1 MSHMKLMK
9 LTPDTNKPFYK
20 WEVVILLWIAFFLNQ
35 GDRQAFNIVLPQ
47 IQTLFGASDSTM
59 GLIAALF
66 NIFYAIV
73 VPFAGFYADRL
84 SRSKMIIVSTL
95 IFSTA
100 TLFTGFSGGI
110 VSFIIFRC
118 VGMGVGQGIFGPTYM
133 GLIAQYHDSTT
144 RGRAMS
150 LHQTS
155 SYIGVVVCSV
165 LAGYIADRLGW
176 QYACYI
182 FGGLGV
188 LFTGWMAIRLKDKPT
203 AAPVQNLERPSFKD
217 GLSTFFKVPTAI
229 CILTAFTCVIFTI
242 TGYLT
247 WTPKYIKET
256 FDLNMASAG
265 FHSMFW
271 TNLTAF
277 AGVMIGGI
285 IADKIVIKG
294 KSGANRLW
302 LQVTGILLGAPCVA
316 LMGLS
321 HNLII
326 VCVALAGFGLF
337 RGLFE
342 CATYP
347 VLYDVI
353 PSKYY
358 SLSSAIMI
366 LFGFSIGALAPWI
379 LGIIGDTMGLSK
391 GFIILAAVWATG
403 SIALVLARLKF
414 YDKDSK
420 AVN

>member
-1 MSHMKLMK
+1 MRLS
-9 LTPDTNKPFYK
+9 PDTSRPFYK

-66 NIFYAIV
+66 NVFYAVV

-95 IFSTA
+95 IFSSA
-100 TLFTGFSGGI
+100 TLFTGFAGGVI
-110 VSFIIFRC
+110 SFIIFRC
-118 VGMGVGQGIFGPTYM
+118 LGMGVGQGIFGPTYM

-150 LHQTS
+150 FHQTS
-155 SYIGVVVCSV
+155 SYVGVVVCSV
-165 LAGYIADRLGW
+165 LAGYIADKLGW

-188 LFTGWMAIRLKDKPT
+188 IFTGWMAIRLKDKKTVIQTPS
-203 AAPVQNLERPSFKD
+203 QEQPSFKE
-217 GLSTFFKVPTAI
+217 GLSAFFKVPTAI
-229 CILTAFTCVIFTI
+229 CMLIAYTGAIFTI

-247 WTPKYIKET
+247 WMPKYIKET
-256 FDLNMASAG
+256 FDLSTAAAG

-271 TNLTAF
+271 TNITAF
-277 AGVMIGGI
+277 AGVIVGGI
-285 IADKIVIKG
+285 ISDKIVIRS

-302 LQVTGILLGAPCVA
+302 LQITGILLAAPCIA

-321 HNLII
+321 HNLVI
-326 VCVALAGFGLF
+326 VCGALAGFGLF

-342 CATYP
+342 CSTYP

-353 PSKYY
+353 SPKYY

-379 LGIIGDTMGLSK
+379 LGVIGDSMGLSK
-391 GFIILAAVWATG
+391 GFIILAAVWASV
-403 SIALVLARLKF
+403 SIALITARLRF
-414 YDKDSK
+414 YNRDLKRS
-420 AVN
+420 

>member
-1 MSHMKLMK
+1 MKLS
-9 LTPDTNKPFYK
+9 PDTNKPFYK

-66 NIFYAIV
+66 NVFYAVV

-95 IFSTA
+95 IFSSA
-100 TLFTGFSGGI
+100 TLFTGFAGGI
-110 VSFIIFRC
+110 ISFIIFRC
-118 VGMGVGQGIFGPTYM
+118 LGMGVGQGIFGPTYL

-150 LHQTS
+150 FHQTS
-155 SYIGVVVCSV
+155 SYIGVVACSV
-165 LAGYIADRLGW
+165 LAGYIADHLGW

-188 LFTGWMAIRLKDKPT
+188 LFTGWMAIRLKDKNT
-203 AAPVQNLERPSFKD
+203 AIPAHKIDQPAFKD
-217 GLSTFFKVPTAI
+217 GLYAFFKVPTAI
-229 CILTAFTCVIFTI
+229 CMLTAYTCGIFTI

-247 WTPKYIKET
+247 WMPKYIKET
-256 FDLNMASAG
+256 FDLSTASAG

-271 TNLTAF
+271 TNITAF

-285 IADKIVIKG
+285 IADRIVIKG
-294 KSGANRLW
+294 KSGANRIW
-302 LQVTGILLGAPCVA
+302 LQVIGILLAAPCLV
-316 LMGLS
+316 LMGMS
-321 HNLII
+321 QNLII
-326 VCVALAGFGLF
+326 VCMALAGFGLF

-353 PSKYY
+353 SSKYY

-379 LGIIGDTMGLSK
+379 LGIIGDTIGLSK
-391 GFIILAAVWATG
+391 GFIILATVWSTA

-414 YDKDSK
+414 YNKDSK
-420 AVN
+420 SVA

>member
-1 MSHMKLMK
+1 MSHMQLMK
-9 LTPDTNKPFYK
+9 LTPDTNKSFYK

-66 NIFYAIV
+66 NVFYAIV

-188 LFTGWMAIRLKDKPT
+188 LFT
-203 AAPVQNLERPSFKD
+203 
-217 GLSTFFKVPTAI
+217 
-229 CILTAFTCVIFTI
+229 
-242 TGYLT
+242 
-247 WTPKYIKET
+247 
-256 FDLNMASAG
+256 
-265 FHSMFW
+265 
-271 TNLTAF
+271 
-277 AGVMIGGI
+277 
-285 IADKIVIKG
+285 
-294 KSGANRLW
+294 
-302 LQVTGILLGAPCVA
+302 
-316 LMGLS
+316 
-321 HNLII
+321 
-326 VCVALAGFGLF
+326 
-337 RGLFE
+337 
-342 CATYP
+342 
-347 VLYDVI
+347 
-353 PSKYY
+353 
-358 SLSSAIMI
+358 
-366 LFGFSIGALAPWI
+366 
-379 LGIIGDTMGLSK
+379 
-391 GFIILAAVWATG
+391 
-403 SIALVLARLKF
+403 
-414 YDKDSK
+414 
-420 AVN
+420 

>member
-1 MSHMKLMK
+1 MKI
-9 LTPDTNKPFYK
+9 LTDTSKPFYK

-47 IQTLFGASDSTM
+47 VQTLFGASDSTM

-66 NIFYAIV
+66 NVFYAVV

-84 SRSKMIIVSTL
+84 SRSKMIILSTL
-95 IFSTA
+95 IFSSA
-100 TLFTGFSGGI
+100 TLFTGFAGGI

-150 LHQTS
+150 FHQTS

-165 LAGYIADRLGW
+165 LAGYIADHLGW

-188 LFTGWMAIRLKDKPT
+188 LFTGWMAIRLKDRKA
-203 AAPVQNLERPSFKD
+203 AAPVQKIDQPSFKE
-217 GLSTFFKVPTAI
+217 GLSAFFRVPTAI
-229 CILTAFTCVIFTI
+229 CILIAYTCVIFTI

-247 WTPKYIKET
+247 WMPKYIKET
-256 FDLNMASAG
+256 FDLSTASAG

-271 TNLTAF
+271 TNITAF
-277 AGVMIGGI
+277 AGVMIGGT
-285 IADKIVIKG
+285 IADRIVIKR

-302 LQVTGILLGAPCVA
+302 LQVTGILLAVPCVA
-316 LMGLS
+316 LMGIS
-321 HNLII
+321 QNMI
-326 VCVALAGFGLF
+326 VVCIALAGFGLF

-353 PSKYY
+353 SSKYY

-391 GFIILAAVWATG
+391 GFIILAAVWSFA
-403 SIALVLARLKF
+403 SVALILARLKF
-414 YDKDSK
+414 YNKDSILVK
-420 AVN
+420 G

>member
-1 MSHMKLMK
+1 MKIS
-9 LTPDTNKPFYK
+9 TDTSKPFYK

-47 IQTLFGASDSTM
+47 VQTLFGASDSTM

-66 NIFYAIV
+66 NVFYAVV

-84 SRSKMIIVSTL
+84 SRSKMIILSTL
-95 IFSTA
+95 IFSSA
-100 TLFTGFSGGI
+100 TLFTGFAGGI

-150 LHQTS
+150 FHQTS

-165 LAGYIADRLGW
+165 LAGYIADHLGW

-188 LFTGWMAIRLKDKPT
+188 LFTGWMAIRLKDKKA
-203 AAPVQNLERPSFKD
+203 AAPVQKIDQPSFKE
-217 GLSTFFKVPTAI
+217 GLSAFFRVPTAI
-229 CILTAFTCVIFTI
+229 CMLIAYTCVIFTI

-247 WTPKYIKET
+247 WMPKYIKET
-256 FDLNMASAG
+256 FDLSTASAG

-271 TNLTAF
+271 TNITAF
-277 AGVMIGGI
+277 AGVMIGGT
-285 IADKIVIKG
+285 IADRIVIKR

-302 LQVTGILLGAPCVA
+302 LQVTGILLAAPCVA
-316 LMGLS
+316 LMGIS
-321 HNLII
+321 QNMII
-326 VCVALAGFGLF
+326 VCIALAGFGLF

-353 PSKYY
+353 SSKYY

-379 LGIIGDTMGLSK
+379 LGIIGDTMGLSN
-391 GFIILAAVWATG
+391 GFIILAAVWSFA
-403 SIALVLARLKF
+403 SVALILARLKF
-414 YDKDSK
+414 YNKDSILIK
-420 AVN
+420 E

>member
-1 MSHMKLMK
+1 MKIS
-9 LTPDTNKPFYK
+9 TDTSKPFYK

-47 IQTLFGASDSTM
+47 VQTLFGASDSTM

-66 NIFYAIV
+66 NVFYAVV

-84 SRSKMIIVSTL
+84 SRSKMIILSTL
-95 IFSTA
+95 IFSSA
-100 TLFTGFSGGI
+100 TLFTGFAGGI

-150 LHQTS
+150 FHQTS

-165 LAGYIADRLGW
+165 LAGYIADHLGW

-188 LFTGWMAIRLKDKPT
+188 LFTGWMAIRLKDKK
-203 AAPVQNLERPSFKD
+203 AVAPVQKIDQPSFKE
-217 GLSTFFKVPTAI
+217 GLSAFFRVPTAI
-229 CILTAFTCVIFTI
+229 CMLIAYTCVIFTI

-247 WTPKYIKET
+247 WMPKYIKET
-256 FDLNMASAG
+256 FDLSTASAG

-271 TNLTAF
+271 TNITAF
-277 AGVMIGGI
+277 AGVMIGGT
-285 IADKIVIKG
+285 IADRIVIKR

-302 LQVTGILLGAPCVA
+302 LQVTGILLAAPCVA
-316 LMGLS
+316 LMGIS
-321 HNLII
+321 QNMII
-326 VCVALAGFGLF
+326 VCIALAGFGLF

-353 PSKYY
+353 SSKYY

-379 LGIIGDTMGLSK
+379 LGIIGDTMGLSN
-391 GFIILAAVWATG
+391 GFIILAAVWSFA
-403 SIALVLARLKF
+403 SVALILARLKF
-414 YDKDSK
+414 YNRDSILIK
-420 AVN
+420 E

>member
-1 MSHMKLMK
+1 MTL
-9 LTPDTNKPFYK
+9 LPDTSRPFYK

-35 GDRQAFNIVLPQ
+35 GDRQASNIVLPQ

-66 NIFYAIV
+66 NVFYAVV

-84 SRSKMIIVSTL
+84 SRSKMVILSTL
-95 IFSTA
+95 IFSSA
-100 TLFTGFSGGI
+100 TLFTGFAGGI
-110 VSFIIFRC
+110 ISFIIFRC
-118 VGMGVGQGIFGPTYM
+118 IGMGVGQGIFGPTYM

-150 LHQTS
+150 FHQTS

-165 LAGYIADRLGW
+165 LAGYIADHLGW

-188 LFTGWMAIRLKDKPT
+188 LFTGWMMIRLKDKQTTVPIQK
-203 AAPVQNLERPSFKD
+203 VEQPSFKD
-217 GLSTFFKVPTAI
+217 GLSAFFKVPTAI
-229 CILTAFTCVIFTI
+229 CMLVAYTCAIFTI

-247 WTPKYIKET
+247 WMPKYIKET
-256 FDLNMASAG
+256 FDLSTASAG

-271 TNLTAF
+271 TNITAF
-277 AGVMIGGI
+277 AGVMMGGI
-285 IADKIVIKG
+285 IADRIVIRK
-294 KSGANRLW
+294 KSGANRLC
-302 LQVTGILLGAPCVA
+302 LQVIGILLAAPCVA

-321 HNLII
+321 QNLVI
-326 VCVALAGFGLF
+326 VCFALAGFGLF

-353 PSKYY
+353 SSKYY

-391 GFIILAAVWATG
+391 GFIILAAVWATA
-403 SIALVLARLKF
+403 SIALALARLKF
-414 YDKDSK
+414 YNKDSET
-420 AVN
+420 V

>member
-1 MSHMKLMK
+1 MKIS
-9 LTPDTNKPFYK
+9 TDTSKPFYK

-47 IQTLFGASDSTM
+47 VQTLFGASDSTM
-59 GLIAALF
+59 GLIASLF
-66 NIFYAIV
+66 NVFYAVV

-84 SRSKMIIVSTL
+84 SRSKMIILSTL
-95 IFSTA
+95 IFSSA
-100 TLFTGFSGGI
+100 TLFTGFAGGI

-118 VGMGVGQGIFGPTYM
+118 VGMGVGQGVFGPTYM

-150 LHQTS
+150 FHQTS

-165 LAGYIADRLGW
+165 LAGYIADHLGW

-188 LFTGWMAIRLKDKPT
+188 LFTGWMAIRLKDKKA
-203 AAPVQNLERPSFKD
+203 AAPVQKIDQPSFKE
-217 GLSTFFKVPTAI
+217 GLSAFFRVPTAI
-229 CILTAFTCVIFTI
+229 CMLVAFTCVIFTI

-247 WTPKYIKET
+247 WMPKYIKET
-256 FDLNMASAG
+256 FDLSTASAG

-277 AGVMIGGI
+277 AGVMIGGT
-285 IADKIVIKG
+285 IADRIVIKR

-302 LQVTGILLGAPCVA
+302 LQVTGILLAAPCVA
-316 LMGLS
+316 LMGIS
-321 HNLII
+321 QNMIS
-326 VCVALAGFGLF
+326 VCIALAGFGLF

-353 PSKYY
+353 SSKYY

-379 LGIIGDTMGLSK
+379 LGIIGDTMGLSN
-391 GFIILAAVWATG
+391 GFIILAAVWSFA
-403 SIALVLARLKF
+403 SVALILARLKF
-414 YDKDSK
+414 YNRDSILIK
-420 AVN
+420 E

>member
-1 MSHMKLMK
+1 MRLS
-9 LTPDTNKPFYK
+9 PDTSRPFYK

-66 NIFYAIV
+66 NVFYAV
-73 VPFAGFYADRL
+73 AVPFAGFYADRL

-95 IFSTA
+95 IFSSA
-100 TLFTGFSGGI
+100 TLFTGFAGGVI
-110 VSFIIFRC
+110 SFIIFRC
-118 VGMGVGQGIFGPTYM
+118 LGMGVGQGIFGPTYM

-150 LHQTS
+150 FHQTS
-155 SYIGVVVCSV
+155 SYVGVVVCSV
-165 LAGYIADRLGW
+165 LAGYIADKLGW

-188 LFTGWMAIRLKDKPT
+188 IFTGWMAIRLKDKKTVIQTPS
-203 AAPVQNLERPSFKD
+203 QEQPSFKE
-217 GLSTFFKVPTAI
+217 GLSAFFKVPTAI
-229 CILTAFTCVIFTI
+229 CMLIAYTGAIFTI

-247 WTPKYIKET
+247 WMPKYIKET
-256 FDLNMASAG
+256 FDLSTAAAG

-271 TNLTAF
+271 TNITAF
-277 AGVMIGGI
+277 AGIIVGGI
-285 IADKIVIKG
+285 ISDKIVIRS

-302 LQVTGILLGAPCVA
+302 LQITGILLAAPCIA

-326 VCVALAGFGLF
+326 FCGALAGFGLF

-342 CATYP
+342 CSTYP

-353 PSKYY
+353 SPKYY

-379 LGIIGDTMGLSK
+379 LGVIGDSMGLSK
-391 GFIILAAVWATG
+391 GFIILAAVWASV
-403 SIALVLARLKF
+403 SIALITARLRF
-414 YDKDSK
+414 YNRDLKRS
-420 AVN
+420 

>member
-1 MSHMKLMK
+1 MTLS
-9 LTPDTNKPFYK
+9 PDTTRPFYK

-66 NIFYAIV
+66 NVFYAVV

-84 SRSKMIIVSTL
+84 SRSKMVILSTL
-95 IFSTA
+95 IFSSA
-100 TLFTGFSGGI
+100 TLFTGFAGGI
-110 VSFIIFRC
+110 ISFIIFRC
-118 VGMGVGQGIFGPTYM
+118 IGMGVGQGIFGPTYM

-150 LHQTS
+150 FHQTS

-165 LAGYIADRLGW
+165 LAGYIADHLGW

-188 LFTGWMAIRLKDKPT
+188 LFTGWMMIRLKDKQTTVPIQK
-203 AAPVQNLERPSFKD
+203 VEQPSFKD
-217 GLSTFFKVPTAI
+217 GLSAFFKVPTAI
-229 CILTAFTCVIFTI
+229 CMLVAYTCAIFTI

-247 WTPKYIKET
+247 WMPKYIKET
-256 FDLNMASAG
+256 FDLSTASAG

-271 TNLTAF
+271 TNITAF
-277 AGVMIGGI
+277 AGVMMGGI
-285 IADKIVIKG
+285 IADRIVIRK
-294 KSGANRLW
+294 KSGANRLC
-302 LQVTGILLGAPCVA
+302 LQIIGILLAAPCVA

-321 HNLII
+321 QNLVI
-326 VCVALAGFGLF
+326 VCFALAGFGLF

-353 PSKYY
+353 SSKYY

-379 LGIIGDTMGLSK
+379 LGMIGDNMGLSK
-391 GFIILAAVWATG
+391 GFIILAAVWSAA
-403 SIALVLARLKF
+403 SIALVIARLKF
-414 YDKDSK
+414 YNKDSK
-420 AVN
+420 AVA

>member
-1 MSHMKLMK
+1 MKIS
-9 LTPDTNKPFYK
+9 TDTSKPFYK

-47 IQTLFGASDSTM
+47 VQTLFGASDSTM

-66 NIFYAIV
+66 NVFYAVV

-84 SRSKMIIVSTL
+84 SRSKMIILSTL
-95 IFSTA
+95 IFSSA
-100 TLFTGFSGGI
+100 TLFTGFAGGI

-150 LHQTS
+150 FHQTS

-165 LAGYIADRLGW
+165 LAGYIADHLGW
-176 QYACYI
+176 QYACYV

-188 LFTGWMAIRLKDKPT
+188 LFTGWMAIRLKDKKA
-203 AAPVQNLERPSFKD
+203 AAPVQKIDQPSFKE
-217 GLSTFFKVPTAI
+217 GLSAFFRVPTAI
-229 CILTAFTCVIFTI
+229 CMLIAYTCVIFTI

-247 WTPKYIKET
+247 WMPKYIKET
-256 FDLNMASAG
+256 FDLSTASAG

-271 TNLTAF
+271 TNITAF
-277 AGVMIGGI
+277 AGVMIGGA
-285 IADKIVIKG
+285 IADRIVIKR

-302 LQVTGILLGAPCVA
+302 LQVTGILLAAPCVA
-316 LMGLS
+316 LMGIS
-321 HNLII
+321 QNMII
-326 VCVALAGFGLF
+326 VCIALAGFGLF

-353 PSKYY
+353 SSKYY

-391 GFIILAAVWATG
+391 GFIILAAVWSFA
-403 SIALVLARLKF
+403 SVALILARLKF
-414 YDKDSK
+414 YNKDSILVK
-420 AVN
+420 G

>member
-1 MSHMKLMK
+1 MKLS
-9 LTPDTNKPFYK
+9 TDTSKPFYK

-47 IQTLFGASDSTM
+47 VQTLFGASDSTM
-59 GLIAALF
+59 GFIAALF
-66 NIFYAIV
+66 NVFYAVV

-84 SRSKMIIVSTL
+84 SRSKMIILSTL
-95 IFSTA
+95 IFSSA
-100 TLFTGFSGGI
+100 TLFTGFAGGI

-118 VGMGVGQGIFGPTYM
+118 VGMGLGQGIFGPTYM

-150 LHQTS
+150 FHQTS

-165 LAGYIADRLGW
+165 LAGYIADHLGW

-188 LFTGWMAIRLKDKPT
+188 LFTGWMAIRLKDKKA
-203 AAPVQNLERPSFKD
+203 AAPVQKIEQPSFKD
-217 GLSTFFKVPTAI
+217 GLSAFFRVPTAI
-229 CILTAFTCVIFTI
+229 CMLIAFTCVIFTI

-247 WTPKYIKET
+247 WMPKYIKET
-256 FDLNMASAG
+256 FDLSTASAG

-271 TNLTAF
+271 TNITAF
-277 AGVMIGGI
+277 AGVMIGGT
-285 IADKIVIKG
+285 IADRIVIKR

-302 LQVTGILLGAPCVA
+302 LQVTGILLAAPCVA
-316 LMGLS
+316 LMGIS
-321 HNLII
+321 QNMII
-326 VCVALAGFGLF
+326 VCISLAGFGLF

-353 PSKYY
+353 SSKYY

-391 GFIILAAVWATG
+391 GFIILAAVWSFASLTL
-403 SIALVLARLKF
+403 ILARLKF
-414 YDKDSK
+414 YNKDSILIK
-420 AVN
+420 E

>member
-1 MSHMKLMK
+1 MKI
-9 LTPDTNKPFYK
+9 LTDTSKPFYK

-47 IQTLFGASDSTM
+47 VQTLFGASDSTM

-66 NIFYAIV
+66 NVFYAVV

-84 SRSKMIIVSTL
+84 SRSKMIILSTL
-95 IFSTA
+95 IFSSA
-100 TLFTGFSGGI
+100 TLFTGFAGGI

-150 LHQTS
+150 FHQTS

-165 LAGYIADRLGW
+165 LAGYIADHLGW

-188 LFTGWMAIRLKDKPT
+188 LFTGWMAIRLKDKKA
-203 AAPVQNLERPSFKD
+203 AAPVQKINQPSFKE
-217 GLSTFFKVPTAI
+217 GLSAFFRVPTAI
-229 CILTAFTCVIFTI
+229 CMLIAYTCVIFTI

-247 WTPKYIKET
+247 WMPKYIKET
-256 FDLNMASAG
+256 FDLSTASAG

-271 TNLTAF
+271 TNITAF
-277 AGVMIGGI
+277 AGVMIGGT
-285 IADKIVIKG
+285 IADRIVIKR

-302 LQVTGILLGAPCVA
+302 LQVTGILLAAPCVA
-316 LMGLS
+316 LMGIS
-321 HNLII
+321 QNMII
-326 VCVALAGFGLF
+326 VCIALAGFGLF

-353 PSKYY
+353 SSKYY

-379 LGIIGDTMGLSK
+379 LGIIGDTMGLSN
-391 GFIILAAVWATG
+391 GFIILAAVWSFA
-403 SIALVLARLKF
+403 SVALILARLKF
-414 YDKDSK
+414 YNKDSILIK
-420 AVN
+420 E

>member
-1 MSHMKLMK
+1 MKLS
-9 LTPDTNKPFYK
+9 PNTNKPFYK

-47 IQTLFGASDSTM
+47 VQTLFGASDSTM

-66 NIFYAIV
+66 NVFYAIV

-84 SRSKMIIVSTL
+84 SRSKMIIVGTL

-100 TLFTGFSGGI
+100 TLFTGFTGGVI
-110 VSFIIFRC
+110 SFIIFRC

-150 LHQTS
+150 FHQTS

-165 LAGYIADRLGW
+165 LAGYIADHLGW

-188 LFTGWMAIRLKDKPT
+188 LFTGWMAIRLKDKQT
-203 AAPVQNLERPSFKD
+203 ATPVQKTEQPAFKD
-217 GLSTFFKVPTAI
+217 GLSAFFKVPTAI
-229 CILTAFTCVIFTI
+229 CMLVAYTCAIFTI

-247 WTPKYIKET
+247 WMPKYIKET
-256 FDLNMASAG
+256 FDLSTASAG

-271 TNLTAF
+271 TNIAAF
-277 AGVMIGGI
+277 VGVMIGGI
-285 IADKIVIKG
+285 IVDRIVIKR
-294 KSGANRLW
+294 KSGADRLW
-302 LQVTGILLGAPCVA
+302 LQVTGVLLAAPCVA

-321 HNLII
+321 QNLI
-326 VCVALAGFGLF
+326 VTCVALAGFGLF

-391 GFIILAAVWATG
+391 GFIILMAVWSAA
-403 SIALVLARLKF
+403 SVALVLARLKF
-414 YDKDSK
+414 YNNDSK
-420 AVN
+420 SVMTNR

>member
-1 MSHMKLMK
+1 MKLS
-9 LTPDTNKPFYK
+9 PDTNKPFYK

-47 IQTLFGASDSTM
+47 VQTLFGASDSTM

-66 NIFYAIV
+66 NVFYAIV

-84 SRSKMIIVSTL
+84 SRSKMIIVGTL

-100 TLFTGFSGGI
+100 TLFTGFTGGVI
-110 VSFIIFRC
+110 SFIIFRC

-150 LHQTS
+150 FHQTS

-165 LAGYIADRLGW
+165 LAGYIADHLGW

-188 LFTGWMAIRLKDKPT
+188 LFTGWMAIRLKDKQT
-203 AAPVQNLERPSFKD
+203 ATPVQKTEQPAFKD
-217 GLSTFFKVPTAI
+217 GLSAFFKVPTAI
-229 CILTAFTCVIFTI
+229 CMLVAYTCAIFTI

-247 WTPKYIKET
+247 WMPKYIKET
-256 FDLNMASAG
+256 FDLSTASAG

-271 TNLTAF
+271 TNIAAF
-277 AGVMIGGI
+277 VGAMIGGI
-285 IADKIVIKG
+285 IVDRIVIKR
-294 KSGANRLW
+294 KSGADRLW
-302 LQVTGILLGAPCVA
+302 LQVTGVLLAAPCVA

-321 HNLII
+321 QNLI
-326 VCVALAGFGLF
+326 VTCVALAGFGLF

-391 GFIILAAVWATG
+391 GFIILMAVWSAA
-403 SIALVLARLKF
+403 SVALVLARLKF
-414 YDKDSK
+414 YNNDSK
-420 AVN
+420 SVMTNR

>member
-1 MSHMKLMK
+1 MKLS
-9 LTPDTNKPFYK
+9 PDTSRPFYK

-47 IQTLFGASDSTM
+47 LQTLFGANDSTM

-66 NIFYAIV
+66 NVFYAVV

-84 SRSKMIIVSTL
+84 SRSKMIILSTL
-95 IFSTA
+95 IFSSA
-100 TLFTGFSGGI
+100 TLFTGFAGGI

-150 LHQTS
+150 FHQTS

-165 LAGYIADRLGW
+165 LAGYIADHLGW

-188 LFTGWMAIRLKDKPT
+188 LFTGWMAIRLKDRKA
-203 AAPVQNLERPSFKD
+203 AAPVQKIDQPSFKE
-217 GLSTFFKVPTAI
+217 GLSAFFRVPTAI
-229 CILTAFTCVIFTI
+229 CMLIAYTCVIFTI

-247 WTPKYIKET
+247 WMPKYIKET
-256 FDLNMASAG
+256 FDLSTASAG

-271 TNLTAF
+271 TNITAF
-277 AGVMIGGI
+277 AGVMIGGT
-285 IADKIVIKG
+285 IADRIVIKR

-302 LQVTGILLGAPCVA
+302 LQVTGILLAAPCVA
-316 LMGLS
+316 LMGIS
-321 HNLII
+321 QNMII
-326 VCVALAGFGLF
+326 VCIALAGFGLF

-353 PSKYY
+353 SSKYY

-391 GFIILAAVWATG
+391 GCIILAAVWSFA
-403 SIALVLARLKF
+403 SVALILARLKF
-414 YDKDSK
+414 YNKDSILIK
-420 AVN
+420 E

>member
-1 MSHMKLMK
+1 MRLS
-9 LTPDTNKPFYK
+9 PDTSRPFYK

-66 NIFYAIV
+66 NVFYAVV

-95 IFSTA
+95 IFSSA
-100 TLFTGFSGGI
+100 TLFTGFAGGVI
-110 VSFIIFRC
+110 SFIIFRC
-118 VGMGVGQGIFGPTYM
+118 LGMGVGQGIFGPTYM

-150 LHQTS
+150 FHQTS
-155 SYIGVVVCSV
+155 SYVGVVVCSV
-165 LAGYIADRLGW
+165 LAGYIADKLGW

-188 LFTGWMAIRLKDKPT
+188 IFTGWMAIRLKDKKTVIQTPS
-203 AAPVQNLERPSFKD
+203 QEQPSFKE
-217 GLSTFFKVPTAI
+217 GLSAFFKVPTAI
-229 CILTAFTCVIFTI
+229 CMLIAYTGAIFTI

-247 WTPKYIKET
+247 WMPKYIKET
-256 FDLNMASAG
+256 FDLSTAAAG

-271 TNLTAF
+271 TNITAF
-277 AGVMIGGI
+277 AGVIVGGI
-285 IADKIVIKG
+285 ISDKIVIRS

-302 LQVTGILLGAPCVA
+302 LQTTGILLAAPCIA

-321 HNLII
+321 HNLVV
-326 VCVALAGFGLF
+326 VCGALAGFGLF

-342 CATYP
+342 CSTYP

-353 PSKYY
+353 SPKYY

-379 LGIIGDTMGLSK
+379 LGVIGDSMGLSK
-391 GFIILAAVWATG
+391 GFIILAAVWASV
-403 SIALVLARLKF
+403 SIALITARLRF
-414 YDKDSK
+414 YNRDLKRS
-420 AVN
+420 

>member
-1 MSHMKLMK
+1 MKI
-9 LTPDTNKPFYK
+9 LTDTSKPFYK

-47 IQTLFGASDSTM
+47 VQTLFGASDSTM
-59 GLIAALF
+59 GFIAALF
-66 NIFYAIV
+66 NVFYAVV

-84 SRSKMIIVSTL
+84 SRSKMIILSTL
-95 IFSTA
+95 IFSSA
-100 TLFTGFSGGI
+100 TLFTGFAGGI

-150 LHQTS
+150 FHQTS

-165 LAGYIADRLGW
+165 LAGYIADHLGW

-188 LFTGWMAIRLKDKPT
+188 LFTGWMAIRLKDKKT
-203 AAPVQNLERPSFKD
+203 AAPVQKIDQPSFKE
-217 GLSTFFKVPTAI
+217 GLSAFFRVPTAI
-229 CILTAFTCVIFTI
+229 CMLIAFTCVIFTI

-247 WTPKYIKET
+247 WMPKYIKET
-256 FDLNMASAG
+256 FDLSTASAG

-271 TNLTAF
+271 TNITAF
-277 AGVMIGGI
+277 AGVMIGGT
-285 IADKIVIKG
+285 IADRIVIKR

-302 LQVTGILLGAPCVA
+302 LQVTGILLAAPCVA
-316 LMGLS
+316 LMGIS
-321 HNLII
+321 QNMI
-326 VCVALAGFGLF
+326 VVCIALAGFGLF

-353 PSKYY
+353 SSKYY

-391 GFIILAAVWATG
+391 GFIILAAVWSFASLTL
-403 SIALVLARLKF
+403 ILARLKF
-414 YDKDSK
+414 YNKDSILIK
-420 AVN
+420 E

>member
-1 MSHMKLMK
+1 MKI
-9 LTPDTNKPFYK
+9 LTDTSKPFYK

-47 IQTLFGASDSTM
+47 VQTLFGASDSTM

-66 NIFYAIV
+66 NVFYAVV

-84 SRSKMIIVSTL
+84 SRSKMIILSTL
-95 IFSTA
+95 IFSSA
-100 TLFTGFSGGI
+100 TLFTGFAGGI

-150 LHQTS
+150 FHQTS

-165 LAGYIADRLGW
+165 LAGYIADHLGW

-188 LFTGWMAIRLKDKPT
+188 LFTGWMAIRLKDKKA
-203 AAPVQNLERPSFKD
+203 AAPVQKIDQPSFKE
-217 GLSTFFKVPTAI
+217 GLSAFFRVPTAI
-229 CILTAFTCVIFTI
+229 CMLIAYTCVIFTI

-247 WTPKYIKET
+247 WMPKYIKET
-256 FDLNMASAG
+256 FDLSTASAG

-271 TNLTAF
+271 TNITAF
-277 AGVMIGGI
+277 AGVMIGGT
-285 IADKIVIKG
+285 IADRIVIKR

-302 LQVTGILLGAPCVA
+302 LQVTGILLAAPCVA
-316 LMGLS
+316 LMGIS
-321 HNLII
+321 QNMII
-326 VCVALAGFGLF
+326 VCIALAGFGLF

-353 PSKYY
+353 SSKYY

-391 GFIILAAVWATG
+391 GFIILAAVWSFA
-403 SIALVLARLKF
+403 SVALILARLKF
-414 YDKDSK
+414 YNKDSILIK
-420 AVN
+420 E

>member
-1 MSHMKLMK
+1 MKI
-9 LTPDTNKPFYK
+9 LTDTSKPFYK

-47 IQTLFGASDSTM
+47 VQTLFGASDSTM

-66 NIFYAIV
+66 NVFYAVV

-84 SRSKMIIVSTL
+84 SRSKMIILSTL
-95 IFSTA
+95 IFSSA
-100 TLFTGFSGGI
+100 TLFTGFAGGI

-150 LHQTS
+150 FHQTS

-165 LAGYIADRLGW
+165 LAGYIADHLGW

-188 LFTGWMAIRLKDKPT
+188 LFTGWMAIRLKDKKT
-203 AAPVQNLERPSFKD
+203 AAPVQKIDQPSFKE
-217 GLSTFFKVPTAI
+217 GLSAFFRVPTAI
-229 CILTAFTCVIFTI
+229 CILIAYTCVIFTI

-247 WTPKYIKET
+247 WMPKYIKET
-256 FDLNMASAG
+256 FELSTASAG

-271 TNLTAF
+271 TNITAF
-277 AGVMIGGI
+277 AGVMIGGT
-285 IADKIVIKG
+285 IADRIVIKR

-302 LQVTGILLGAPCVA
+302 LQVTGILLAAPCVA
-316 LMGLS
+316 LMGIS
-321 HNLII
+321 QNMI
-326 VCVALAGFGLF
+326 VVCIALAGFGLF

-353 PSKYY
+353 SSKYY

-379 LGIIGDTMGLSK
+379 LGIIGDTMGLSN
-391 GFIILAAVWATG
+391 GFIILAAVWSFASVG
-403 SIALVLARLKF
+403 LILARLKF
-414 YDKDSK
+414 YNKDSILIK
-420 AVN
+420 

>member
-1 MSHMKLMK
+1 MKLS
-9 LTPDTNKPFYK
+9 PDTNKPFYK

-66 NIFYAIV
+66 NVFYAVV

-100 TLFTGFSGGI
+100 TLFTGFTGGVI
-110 VSFIIFRC
+110 SFIIFRC

-150 LHQTS
+150 FHQTS

-165 LAGYIADRLGW
+165 LAGYIADHLGW

-188 LFTGWMAIRLKDKPT
+188 LFTVWMAIRLKDKQT
-203 AAPVQNLERPSFKD
+203 AAPVQKTEQPAFKD
-217 GLSTFFKVPTAI
+217 GLSAFFKVPTAI
-229 CILTAFTCVIFTI
+229 CMLVAYTCAIFTI

-247 WTPKYIKET
+247 WMPKYIKET
-256 FDLNMASAG
+256 FDLSTASAG

-271 TNLTAF
+271 TNIAAF
-277 AGVMIGGI
+277 VGAMIGGI
-285 IADKIVIKG
+285 IVDRIVIKR
-294 KSGANRLW
+294 KSGADRLW
-302 LQVTGILLGAPCVA
+302 LQVTGVLLAAPCVA

-321 HNLII
+321 QNLI
-326 VCVALAGFGLF
+326 VTCVALAGFGLF

-391 GFIILAAVWATG
+391 GFIILMAVWSAA
-403 SIALVLARLKF
+403 SVALVLARLKF
-414 YDKDSK
+414 YNNDSK
-420 AVN
+420 SVMTNR

>member
-1 MSHMKLMK
+1 MRLS
-9 LTPDTNKPFYK
+9 PDTSRPFYK

-66 NIFYAIV
+66 NVFYAV
-73 VPFAGFYADRL
+73 AVPFAGFYADRL

-95 IFSTA
+95 IFSSA
-100 TLFTGFSGGI
+100 TLFTGFAGGVI
-110 VSFIIFRC
+110 SFIIFRC
-118 VGMGVGQGIFGPTYM
+118 LGMGVGQGIFGPTYM

-150 LHQTS
+150 FHQTS
-155 SYIGVVVCSV
+155 SYVGVVVCSV
-165 LAGYIADRLGW
+165 LAGYIADKLGW

-188 LFTGWMAIRLKDKPT
+188 IFTGWMAIRLKDKKTVIQTPS
-203 AAPVQNLERPSFKD
+203 QEQPSFKE
-217 GLSTFFKVPTAI
+217 GLSAFFKVPTAI
-229 CILTAFTCVIFTI
+229 CMLIAYTGAIFTI

-247 WTPKYIKET
+247 WMPKYIKET
-256 FDLNMASAG
+256 FDLSTAAAG

-271 TNLTAF
+271 TNITAF
-277 AGVMIGGI
+277 AGIIVGGI
-285 IADKIVIKG
+285 ISDKIVIRS

-302 LQVTGILLGAPCVA
+302 LQITGILLAAPCIA

-321 HNLII
+321 HNLVI

-342 CATYP
+342 CSTYP

-353 PSKYY
+353 SPKYY

-379 LGIIGDTMGLSK
+379 LGVIGDSMGLSK
-391 GFIILAAVWATG
+391 GFIILAAVWASV
-403 SIALVLARLKF
+403 SIALITARLRF
-414 YDKDSK
+414 YNRDLKRS
-420 AVN
+420 

>member
-1 MSHMKLMK
+1 MTLS
-9 LTPDTNKPFYK
+9 PDTTRPFYK

-66 NIFYAIV
+66 NVFYAVV

-84 SRSKMIIVSTL
+84 SRSKMVILSTL
-95 IFSTA
+95 IFSSA
-100 TLFTGFSGGI
+100 TLFTGFAGGI
-110 VSFIIFRC
+110 ISFIIFRC
-118 VGMGVGQGIFGPTYM
+118 IGMGVGQGIFGPTYM

-150 LHQTS
+150 FHQTS

-165 LAGYIADRLGW
+165 LAGYIADHLGW

-188 LFTGWMAIRLKDKPT
+188 LFTGWMMIRLKDKQTTVPIQK
-203 AAPVQNLERPSFKD
+203 VEQPSFKD
-217 GLSTFFKVPTAI
+217 GLSAFFKVPTAI
-229 CILTAFTCVIFTI
+229 CMLVAYTCAIFTI

-247 WTPKYIKET
+247 WMPKYIKET
-256 FDLNMASAG
+256 FDLSTASAG

-271 TNLTAF
+271 TNITAF
-277 AGVMIGGI
+277 AGVMMGGI
-285 IADKIVIKG
+285 IADRIVIRK
-294 KSGANRLW
+294 KSGANRLC
-302 LQVTGILLGAPCVA
+302 LQVIGILLAAPCVA

-321 HNLII
+321 QNLVI
-326 VCVALAGFGLF
+326 VCFALAGFGLF

-353 PSKYY
+353 SSKYY

-379 LGIIGDTMGLSK
+379 LGMIGDNMGLSK
-391 GFIILAAVWATG
+391 GFIILAAVWSAA
-403 SIALVLARLKF
+403 SIALVIARLKF
-414 YDKDSK
+414 YNKDSK
-420 AVN
+420 AVA

>member
-1 MSHMKLMK
+1 MKIS
-9 LTPDTNKPFYK
+9 TDTSKPFYK

-47 IQTLFGASDSTM
+47 VQTLFGASDSTM

-66 NIFYAIV
+66 NVFYAVV

-84 SRSKMIIVSTL
+84 SRSKMIILSTL
-95 IFSTA
+95 IFSSA
-100 TLFTGFSGGI
+100 TLFTGFAGGI

-150 LHQTS
+150 FHQTS

-165 LAGYIADRLGW
+165 LAGYVADHLGW

-188 LFTGWMAIRLKDKPT
+188 LFTGWMAIRLKDRKA
-203 AAPVQNLERPSFKD
+203 AAPVQKIDQPSFKE
-217 GLSTFFKVPTAI
+217 GLSAFFRVPTAI
-229 CILTAFTCVIFTI
+229 CMLIAYTCVIFTI

-247 WTPKYIKET
+247 WMPKYIKET
-256 FDLNMASAG
+256 FDLSTASAG

-271 TNLTAF
+271 TNITAF
-277 AGVMIGGI
+277 AGVMIGGP
-285 IADKIVIKG
+285 IADRIVIKR

-302 LQVTGILLGAPCVA
+302 LQVTGILLAAPCVA
-316 LMGLS
+316 LMGIS
-321 HNLII
+321 QNMII
-326 VCVALAGFGLF
+326 VCIALAGFGLF

-353 PSKYY
+353 SSKYY

-391 GFIILAAVWATG
+391 GFIILAAVWSFA
-403 SIALVLARLKF
+403 SAALILARLKF
-414 YDKDSK
+414 YNKDSILIK
-420 AVN
+420 E

>member
-1 MSHMKLMK
+1 MKLS
-9 LTPDTNKPFYK
+9 TDICKPFYK

-66 NIFYAIV
+66 NVFYAVV

-84 SRSKMIIVSTL
+84 SRSKMIILGTL
-95 IFSTA
+95 IFSSA
-100 TLFTGFSGGI
+100 TLFTGFAGCI
-110 VSFIIFRC
+110 MSFIIFRC

-133 GLIAQYHDSTT
+133 GLIAQYHDPTT
-144 RGRAMS
+144 RARAMS
-150 LHQTS
+150 FHQTS

-165 LAGYIADRLGW
+165 LAGYIADHLGW

-188 LFTGWMAIRLKDKPT
+188 LFTVWMAIRLKDKNSAVPCQKIEQPT
-203 AAPVQNLERPSFKD
+203 FKD
-217 GLSTFFKVPTAI
+217 GLSAFFKVPTAI
-229 CILTAFTCVIFTI
+229 CMLIAFTCVIFTI

-247 WTPKYIKET
+247 WMPKYIKET
-256 FDLNMASAG
+256 FDLSTASAG

-271 TNLTAF
+271 TNMTAF
-277 AGVMIGGI
+277 AGVMIGGT
-285 IADKIVIKG
+285 IADRIVIKR

-302 LQVTGILLGAPCVA
+302 LQVTGILLAAPCVA
-316 LMGLS
+316 LMGIS
-321 HNLII
+321 QNLIV
-326 VCVALAGFGLF
+326 VCIALAGFGLF

-342 CATYP
+342 CSTYP

-353 PSKYY
+353 PSRYY
-358 SLSSAIMI
+358 SISSAIMI

-379 LGIIGDTMGLSK
+379 LGFIGDTMGLSQ
-391 GFIILAAVWATG
+391 GFIILAAVWTTA
-403 SIALVLARLKF
+403 SIALILARLRF
-414 YDKDSK
+414 YNKDSI
-420 AVN
+420 VDENTI

>member
-1 MSHMKLMK
+1 MKIS
-9 LTPDTNKPFYK
+9 TDTSKPFYK

-47 IQTLFGASDSTM
+47 VQTLFGASDSTM

-66 NIFYAIV
+66 NVFYAVV

-84 SRSKMIIVSTL
+84 SRSKMIILSTL
-95 IFSTA
+95 IFSSA
-100 TLFTGFSGGI
+100 TLFTGFAGGV

-150 LHQTS
+150 FHQTS

-165 LAGYIADRLGW
+165 LAGYIADHLGW

-188 LFTGWMAIRLKDKPT
+188 LFTGWMAIRLKDKKT
-203 AAPVQNLERPSFKD
+203 AAPVQKIEQPLFKD
-217 GLSTFFKVPTAI
+217 GLSAFFRVPTAI
-229 CILTAFTCVIFTI
+229 CMLIAFTCVIFTI

-247 WTPKYIKET
+247 WMPKYIKET
-256 FDLNMASAG
+256 FDLSTASAG

-271 TNLTAF
+271 TNITAF
-277 AGVMIGGI
+277 AGVMIGGTF
-285 IADKIVIKG
+285 ADRIVIKR

-302 LQVTGILLGAPCVA
+302 LQVTGILLAAPCVA
-316 LMGLS
+316 LMGIS
-321 HNLII
+321 QNMII
-326 VCVALAGFGLF
+326 VCISLAGFGLF

-353 PSKYY
+353 SPKYY

-379 LGIIGDTMGLSK
+379 LGIIGDTMGLSN
-391 GFIILAAVWATG
+391 GFIILAAVWSFA
-403 SIALVLARLKF
+403 SLALILARLKF
-414 YDKDSK
+414 YNKDSILIK
-420 AVN
+420 E

>member
-1 MSHMKLMK
+1 MKI
-9 LTPDTNKPFYK
+9 LTDTSKPFYK

-47 IQTLFGASDSTM
+47 VQTLFGASDSTM

-66 NIFYAIV
+66 NVFYAVV

-84 SRSKMIIVSTL
+84 SRSKMIILSTL
-95 IFSTA
+95 IFSSA
-100 TLFTGFSGGI
+100 TLFTGFAGGI

-150 LHQTS
+150 FHQTS

-165 LAGYIADRLGW
+165 LAGYIADHLGW

-188 LFTGWMAIRLKDKPT
+188 LFTGWMAIRLKDKKA
-203 AAPVQNLERPSFKD
+203 AAPVQKINQPSFKE
-217 GLSTFFKVPTAI
+217 GLSAFFRVPTAI
-229 CILTAFTCVIFTI
+229 CMLIAYTCVIFTI

-247 WTPKYIKET
+247 WMPKYIKET
-256 FDLNMASAG
+256 FDLSTASAG

-271 TNLTAF
+271 TNITAF
-277 AGVMIGGI
+277 AGVMIGGT
-285 IADKIVIKG
+285 IADRIVIKR

-302 LQVTGILLGAPCVA
+302 LQVTGILLAAPCVA
-316 LMGLS
+316 LMGIS
-321 HNLII
+321 QNMII
-326 VCVALAGFGLF
+326 VCIALAGFGLF

-353 PSKYY
+353 SSKYY

-391 GFIILAAVWATG
+391 GFIILAAVWSFA
-403 SIALVLARLKF
+403 SVALILARLKF
-414 YDKDSK
+414 YNKDSILIK
-420 AVN
+420 E

>member
-1 MSHMKLMK
+1 MTLS
-9 LTPDTNKPFYK
+9 PDTTRPFYK

-66 NIFYAIV
+66 NVFYAVV

-84 SRSKMIIVSTL
+84 SRSKMVILSTL
-95 IFSTA
+95 IFSSA
-100 TLFTGFSGGI
+100 TLFTGFAGGI
-110 VSFIIFRC
+110 ISFIIFRC
-118 VGMGVGQGIFGPTYM
+118 IGMGVGQGIFGPTYM

-150 LHQTS
+150 FHQTS

-165 LAGYIADRLGW
+165 LAGYIADHLGW

-188 LFTGWMAIRLKDKPT
+188 LFTGWMMIRLKDKQTTVPIQK
-203 AAPVQNLERPSFKD
+203 VEQPSFKD
-217 GLSTFFKVPTAI
+217 GLSAFFKVPTAI
-229 CILTAFTCVIFTI
+229 CMLVAYTCAIFTI

-247 WTPKYIKET
+247 WMPKYIKET
-256 FDLNMASAG
+256 FDLSTASAG

-271 TNLTAF
+271 TNITAF
-277 AGVMIGGI
+277 AGVMMGGI
-285 IADKIVIKG
+285 IADRIVIRK
-294 KSGANRLW
+294 KSGANRLC
-302 LQVTGILLGAPCVA
+302 LQIIGILLAAPCVA

-321 HNLII
+321 QNLVI
-326 VCVALAGFGLF
+326 VCFALAGFGLF

-353 PSKYY
+353 SSKYY

-379 LGIIGDTMGLSK
+379 LGMIGDNMGLSK
-391 GFIILAAVWATG
+391 GFIILAAVWSAA
-403 SIALVLARLKF
+403 SIALVIARLKF
-414 YDKDSK
+414 YNKDSK
-420 AVN
+420 AAA

>member
-1 MSHMKLMK
+1 MKI
-9 LTPDTNKPFYK
+9 LTDTSKPFYK

-47 IQTLFGASDSTM
+47 VQTLFGASDSTM

-66 NIFYAIV
+66 NVFYAV
-73 VPFAGFYADRL
+73 VEPFAGFYADRL
-84 SRSKMIIVSTL
+84 SRSKMIILSTL
-95 IFSTA
+95 IFSSA
-100 TLFTGFSGGI
+100 TLFTGFAGGI

-150 LHQTS
+150 FHQTS

-165 LAGYIADRLGW
+165 LAGYIADHLGW

-188 LFTGWMAIRLKDKPT
+188 LFTGWMAIRLKDRKA
-203 AAPVQNLERPSFKD
+203 AAPVQKIDQPSFKD
-217 GLSTFFKVPTAI
+217 GLSAFFKVPTAI
-229 CILTAFTCVIFTI
+229 CILIAYTCVIFTI

-247 WTPKYIKET
+247 WMPKYIKET
-256 FDLNMASAG
+256 FDLSTASAG

-271 TNLTAF
+271 TNITAF
-277 AGVMIGGI
+277 AGVMIGGT
-285 IADKIVIKG
+285 IADRIVIKR

-302 LQVTGILLGAPCVA
+302 LQVTGILLAAPCVA
-316 LMGLS
+316 LMGIS
-321 HNLII
+321 QNMI
-326 VCVALAGFGLF
+326 VVCIALAGFGLF

-353 PSKYY
+353 SSKYY

-391 GFIILAAVWATG
+391 GFIILAAVWSFA
-403 SIALVLARLKF
+403 SVALILARLKF
-414 YDKDSK
+414 YNKDSILVK
-420 AVN
+420 E

>member
-1 MSHMKLMK
+1 MK
-9 LTPDTNKPFYK
+9 TSTDTSKPFYK

-47 IQTLFGASDSTM
+47 VQTLFGASDSTM

-66 NIFYAIV
+66 NVFYAVV

-84 SRSKMIIVSTL
+84 SRSKMIILSTL
-95 IFSTA
+95 IFSSA
-100 TLFTGFSGGI
+100 TLFTGFAGGI

-150 LHQTS
+150 FHQTS

-165 LAGYIADRLGW
+165 LAGYIADHLGW

-188 LFTGWMAIRLKDKPT
+188 LFTGWMAVRLKDRK
-203 AAPVQNLERPSFKD
+203 AVAPVQKIDQPSFKE
-217 GLSTFFKVPTAI
+217 GLSAFFRVPTAI
-229 CILTAFTCVIFTI
+229 CMLVAYTCVIFTI

-247 WTPKYIKET
+247 WMPKYIKET
-256 FDLNMASAG
+256 FDLSTASAG

-271 TNLTAF
+271 TNITAF
-277 AGVMIGGI
+277 AGVMIGGT
-285 IADKIVIKG
+285 IADRIVIKR

-302 LQVTGILLGAPCVA
+302 LQVTGILLAAPCVA
-316 LMGLS
+316 LMGIS
-321 HNLII
+321 QNMI
-326 VCVALAGFGLF
+326 VVCIALAGFGLF

-353 PSKYY
+353 SSKYY

-391 GFIILAAVWATG
+391 GFIILAAVWSFA
-403 SIALVLARLKF
+403 SVALILARLKF
-414 YDKDSK
+414 YNKDSILVK
-420 AVN
+420 E

>member
-1 MSHMKLMK
+1 MKLS
-9 LTPDTNKPFYK
+9 TDTNKPFYK

-47 IQTLFGASDSTM
+47 VQTLFGASDSTM

-66 NIFYAIV
+66 NVFYAVV

-84 SRSKMIIVSTL
+84 SRSKMIILSTL
-95 IFSTA
+95 IFSSA
-100 TLFTGFSGGI
+100 TLFTGFAGGI

-150 LHQTS
+150 FHQTS

-165 LAGYIADRLGW
+165 LAGYIADHLGW

-188 LFTGWMAIRLKDKPT
+188 LFTGWMAIRLKDKKA
-203 AAPVQNLERPSFKD
+203 AAPVQKIDQPSFKE
-217 GLSTFFKVPTAI
+217 GLSAFFRVPTAI
-229 CILTAFTCVIFTI
+229 CMLIAYTCVIFTI

-247 WTPKYIKET
+247 WMPKYIKET
-256 FDLNMASAG
+256 FDLSTASAG

-271 TNLTAF
+271 TNITAF
-277 AGVMIGGI
+277 AGVMIGGT
-285 IADKIVIKG
+285 IADRIVIKR

-302 LQVTGILLGAPCVA
+302 LQVTGILLAAPCVA
-316 LMGLS
+316 LMGIS
-321 HNLII
+321 QNMII
-326 VCVALAGFGLF
+326 VCIALAGFGLF

-353 PSKYY
+353 SSKYY

-391 GFIILAAVWATG
+391 GFIILAAVWSFA
-403 SIALVLARLKF
+403 SVALILARLKF
-414 YDKDSK
+414 YNKDSILIK
-420 AVN
+420 E

>member
-1 MSHMKLMK
+1 MKLS
-9 LTPDTNKPFYK
+9 PDTNKPFYK

-47 IQTLFGASDSTM
+47 VQTLFGASDSTM

-66 NIFYAIV
+66 NVFYAIV

-84 SRSKMIIVSTL
+84 SRSKMIIVGTL

-100 TLFTGFSGGI
+100 TLFTGFTGGVI
-110 VSFIIFRC
+110 SFIIFRC

-150 LHQTS
+150 FHQTS

-165 LAGYIADRLGW
+165 LAGYIADHLGW

-188 LFTGWMAIRLKDKPT
+188 LFTVWMAIRLKDKQT
-203 AAPVQNLERPSFKD
+203 AAPVQKTEQPAFKD
-217 GLSTFFKVPTAI
+217 GLSAFFKVPTAI
-229 CILTAFTCVIFTI
+229 CMLVAYTCAIFTI

-247 WTPKYIKET
+247 WMPKYIKET
-256 FDLNMASAG
+256 FDLSTASAG

-271 TNLTAF
+271 TNIAAF
-277 AGVMIGGI
+277 VGVMIGGI
-285 IADKIVIKG
+285 IVDRIVIKR
-294 KSGANRLW
+294 KSGADRLW
-302 LQVTGILLGAPCVA
+302 LQVTGVLLAAPCVA

-321 HNLII
+321 QNLI
-326 VCVALAGFGLF
+326 VTCVALAGFGLF

-391 GFIILAAVWATG
+391 GFIILMAVWSAA
-403 SIALVLARLKF
+403 SVALVLARLKF
-414 YDKDSK
+414 YNNDSK
-420 AVN
+420 SVMTNR

>member
-1 MSHMKLMK
+1 MKLS
-9 LTPDTNKPFYK
+9 TDTGRPFYK

-47 IQTLFGASDSTM
+47 IQTLFGANDSTM

-66 NIFYAIV
+66 NVFYAVV

-84 SRSKMIIVSTL
+84 SRSKMIILSTL
-95 IFSTA
+95 IFSSA

-110 VSFIIFRC
+110 ISFVIFRC

-155 SYIGVVVCSV
+155 SYLGVIVCSV

-188 LFTGWMAIRLKDKPT
+188 LFTGWMAIRLKDKKT
-203 AAPVQNLERPSFKD
+203 DVPVQKIEQPSFRD
-217 GLSTFFKVPTAI
+217 GLSAFFRVPTAI
-229 CILTAFTCVIFTI
+229 CMLIAFTCVIFTI

-247 WTPKYIKET
+247 WMPKYIKET
-256 FDLNMASAG
+256 FDLSSASAG

-271 TNLTAF
+271 TNIAAF
-277 AGVMIGGI
+277 AGVMIGGT
-285 IADKIVIKG
+285 IADRIVIKR

-302 LQVTGILLGAPCVA
+302 LQVSGILLAAPCVA
-316 LMGLS
+316 LMGIS
-321 HNLII
+321 QNLIT
-326 VCVALAGFGLF
+326 VCIALAGFGLF

-342 CATYP
+342 CSTYP

-353 PSKYY
+353 SSKYY

-379 LGIIGDTMGLSK
+379 LGIIGDSMGLSK
-391 GFIILAAVWATG
+391 GFIILAAVWTVA
-403 SIALVLARLKF
+403 SVALILARIKF
-414 YDKDSK
+414 YNRDSNTNEN
-420 AVN
+420 AI